1 MYGYIYKTTNLVN
14 GKIYIGQHKST
25 QFDKLYCGS
34 GSLFLKALEKYG
46 RDSFT
51 CEMLEACNS
60 FEELNEREKYYISLY
75 DSMNKTL
82 GYNLTEGGQGI
93 SGYKHDFKS
102 KRKISVNNAKY
113 WSGKKLSSVT
123 IDKLSKSHIGKQ
135 QSIETRLKRSEALR
149 GHDYWGPSQS
159 PMKGKSHSVE
169 SRKKMSISHLG
180 QEPSNK
186 GSLSSI
192 EVRQKVSKLTKEA
205 MSRPE
210 VKAKLSS
217 WIRSDQMKSKISS
230 SIKGRKFVTNG
241 VENHQVKIEDLDKY
255 LSAGYKLGLMKGLNH
270 DRT

>member
-14 GKIYIGQHKST
+14 GKIYIGQHKSS
-25 QFDKLYCGS
+25 QFDKVYYGS
-34 GSLFLKALEKYG
+34 GSLFLKAFERYG
-46 RDSFT
+46 RDSFI

-60 FEELNEREKYYISLY
+60 FEELNEKEKYYISLY
-75 DSMNKTL
+75 DSMNKIL

-102 KRKISVNNAKY
+102 KCKISVNNAKY
-113 WSGKKLSSVT
+113 WSGKKLSVKT
-123 IDKLSKSHIGKQ
+123 IEKLSKSHTGKQ
-135 QSIETRLKRSEALR
+135 QSIKTKLKRSKALQ
-149 GHDYWGPSQS
+149 GHEYWGPAES
-159 PMKGKSHSVE
+159 PMKGKSHFVE
-169 SRKKMSISHLG
+169 SRKKMSIAHLG

-186 GSLSSI
+186 GSQSSI
-192 EVRQKVSKLTKEA
+192 EIRQKVSKLTKEA

-210 VKAKLSS
+210 VKIKLLS

-241 VENHQVKIEDLDKY
+241 VENHQVKIEDLDRY
-255 LSAGYKLGLMKGLNH
+255 LSNGYKLGLTKGLNH